1 MAAAGNTGEWAK
13 KCFYGEHMAAPAL
26 HAGLHLRR
34 SPQGCQGTGG
44 PTAGTKVEGAE
55 LAGTGSTVTCI
66 SALSD
71 LHICAQQAS
80 GHLGRC
86 HLDHVNM
93 SDVPSKGKQKMY
105 FQTTT
110 KLLGRAMHT
119 EAAFDGLVM
128 AALALAAVNSWLKQ
142 GGLDGGVP
150 AWLRP
155 TLKAAA

>member
-1 MAAAGNTGEWAK
+1 
-13 KCFYGEHMAAPAL
+13 
-26 HAGLHLRR
+26 
-34 SPQGCQGTGG
+34 
-44 PTAGTKVEGAE
+44 
-55 LAGTGSTVTCI
+55 
-66 SALSD
+66 
-71 LHICAQQAS
+71 
-80 GHLGRC
+80 
-86 HLDHVNM
+86 M